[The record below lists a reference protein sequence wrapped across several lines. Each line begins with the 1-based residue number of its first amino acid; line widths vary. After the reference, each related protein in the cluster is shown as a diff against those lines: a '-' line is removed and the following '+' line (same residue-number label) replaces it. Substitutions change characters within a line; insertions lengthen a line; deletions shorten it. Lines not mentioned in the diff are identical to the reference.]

1 MFCGEG
7 NKVNNKN
14 HTKDFFCDLFYA
26 STDIKQ
32 YLLPTT
38 LAMQLLNGI
47 SVAKQP
53 HAAPAPPR
61 AVSTDMWVYRQ
72 WEKVPQRKMYPPSP
86 PEERCAWNRRLCPG
100 SAWGSML
107 LGCFV

>member
-32 YLLPTT
+32 YLLPMLHT
-38 LAMQLLNGI
+38 G
-47 SVAKQP
+47 
-53 HAAPAPPR
+53 HAATEWYFSSKAATR
-61 AVSTDMWVYRQ
+61 C
-72 WEKVPQRKMYPPSP
+72 PSSSP
-86 PEERCAWNRRLCPG
+86 SCEHRHVG
-100 SAWGSML
+100 
-107 LGCFV
+107 V